1 VTSGGD
7 DISDQVVGPVDY
19 AVGLGA
25 DTAFVPGKVFRCSY
39 WGTVSDGG
47 FGWVS
52 RTQQDC
58 EPSAVS
64 ETEVSCRCGAG
75 EADTLMTSG
84 LVVQTD
90 SVCAQSSSC
99 GACTASP
106 QCGWCNGNGQCV
118 EGNELGPFDSE
129 GCNGWVQAK
138 CPVEDITLTTSTV
151 VEGSVY
157 GDGSTEITDFAVDDP
172 NAENDAYTS
181 GSSRWGVQG
190 VHLNPLGLFLCASVP
205 YIWRVLRAIRPS

>member
-1 VTSGGD
+1 
-7 DISDQVVGPVDY
+7 
-19 AVGLGA
+19 
-25 DTAFVPGKVFRCSY
+25 
-39 WGTVSDGG
+39 
-47 FGWVS
+47 
-52 RTQQDC
+52 
-58 EPSAVS
+58 
-64 ETEVSCRCGAG
+64 
-75 EADTLMTSG
+75 MTSG

-172 NAENDAYTS
+172 NAENDAYAFDRVDALELHIV
-181 GSSRWGVQG
+181 GPVRRRGVG
-190 VHLNPLGLFLCASVP
+190 ESVIA
-205 YIWRVLRAIRPS
+205 YRFVSLEVCVRAHS